1 MYFFINTSFSNLGGH
16 GISDTFLNLL
26 EEWLRSRYKETRYI
40 PEEKEW
46 PPNQPKYYVNLA
58 VIHYQGSRTQ
68 EEVIFHAKHNEFINF
83 TSDKIP
89 LFNQVTREIAD
100 LFLADPHTGQ
110 TDFPK
115 SILIEGAPG
124 IGKTILLKEI
134 AYRWANGTILDNAR
148 IVFLIYLRDSR
159 FQSVTTINELIQYFD
174 CLDENEIP
182 AVVKQLKQSS
192 GEGVVFLIDGLD
204 EYPGALQNT
213 FLVDLIN
220 RTILSKCLFV
230 ITSRP
235 FASLSLHNKVE
246 RRIEIIG
253 FGNEEQ
259 DEYICNF
266 LKASSKKKEE
276 LDNYLQHHPMLSG
289 LIYIPFHLSV
299 LLFLFQQGNL
309 PETLTEMNESFIL
322 HTVYRHMEKH
332 DLPTSCIVKLD
343 NFPKVIYDIIYK
355 LSKLA
360 FEGLQKNQLVFTF
373 NEIKQTCPEVDTTP
387 GAFNGFGL
395 LQAVQHYPIKGAGT
409 TVSFNFLHLTMQE
422 FLAAW
427 YISHCSIEE
436 QKQLLNT
443 SFMKCNFTLVKE
455 YNYFHRISQNVLKY
469 ELDRYHV
476 RVWQMYV
483 GIVGA
488 HCDAWVQFTTE
499 RSYAL
504 SEIKDPV
511 LYLYFLQC
519 MLEGKCKNVN
529 LITSPFKNNTIKFPS
544 YTLLPYHIALL
555 CLFLSKST
563 EQWKYYNFHDNKMGD
578 AGVKI
583 LTEFLLINE
592 KILACIDAL
601 DLSLNNLSLRSST
614 AINNVIQRGTLVTL
628 NLSCNKLGNSF
639 LHGFSQILQANS
651 TLKELVLCLNNIGVT
666 GAKSIAV
673 ALHHNRTLE
682 HLVISFNEIMDDGL
696 IAISECFKISGGSN
710 TKLIC
715 IKDLDLS
722 ANCLTSHSKYG
733 ISSIIQ
739 EGALVSLD
747 LSYSKLDESCLYE
760 ISKSLLANLTLKQLF
775 LCGSSIGVGGAL
787 SLAVALQ
794 HNNTIED
801 LCIRGNE
808 ILDNGTIAI
817 AECLKTNRTLKSL
830 NISKN
835 NFTETGTTEIAEA
848 LNCNLVFRMLRIDR
862 EYVDILKQ
870 KGNWLTIN
878 EVKDKYNHTGDFFAT
893 LFGTRK
899 HYYTESFSS
908 ETVIMDSSKKCF
920 HTKRV
925 NLSWYKIEEKFGV
938 LLMLWNKHTVA
949 K

>member
-1 MYFFINTSFSNLGGH
+1 M
-16 GISDTFLNLL
+16 
-26 EEWLRSRYKETRYI
+26 
-40 PEEKEW
+40 
-46 PPNQPKYYVNLA
+46 
-58 VIHYQGSRTQ
+58 
-68 EEVIFHAKHNEFINF
+68 
-83 TSDKIP
+83 
-89 LFNQVTREIAD
+89 
-100 LFLADPHTGQ
+100 FLADPHAEH

-115 SILIEGAPG
+115 RILIEGEPG

-192 GEGVVFLIDGLD
+192 GKGVVFLIDGLD

-213 FLVDLIN
+213 FLAGLIN

-246 RRIEIIG
+246 RRIEIVG
-253 FGNEEQ
+253 FGDEEQ
-259 DEYICNF
+259 DEYISNF
-266 LKASSKKKEE
+266 LKSSSEKREE
-276 LDNYLQHHPMLSG
+276 LDRYLQHHPMLSG

-332 DLPTSCIVKLD
+332 DLPTSCVVKLD

-373 NEIKQTCPEVDTTP
+373 NEIKQICPEVDTTP

-436 QKQLLNT
+436 QKQLLNA
-443 SFMKCNFTLVKE
+443 SFMRCSFTPVKE
-455 YNYFHRISQNVLKY
+455 YNYLCRISQIIRISSVNFHPN
-469 ELDRYHV
+469 ESDSYHV

-483 GIVGA
+483 GIVGV
-488 HCDAWVQFTTE
+488 HCDTWVQFTTAC
-499 RSYAL
+499 SYSL
-504 SEIKDPV
+504 SKIKDGV

-519 MLEGKCKNVN
+519 LLEGKCKNVN
-529 LITSPFKNNTIKFPS
+529 LITSPFENNTIKFPLHR
-544 YTLLPYHIALL
+544 LLPYHIALL
-555 CLFLSKST
+555 YLFLSKST
-563 EQWKYYNFHDNKMGD
+563 EQWKYYNFHGNKMGD

-583 LTEFLLINE
+583 LTQFLLVNE
-592 KILACIDAL
+592 KILAYINTL
-601 DLSLNNLSLRSST
+601 DLSLNNLSSQST
-614 AINNVIQRGTLVTL
+614 TAVSNVIQRGALVTL

-639 LHGFSQILQANS
+639 VHGFSQILQVNS

-682 HLVISFNEIMDDGL
+682 HLVISYNEIMDDGL

-722 ANCLTSHSKYG
+722 VNFLTSHSKYG

-760 ISKSLLANLTLKQLF
+760 ISKSLLVNLTLKQLF
-775 LCGSSIGVGGAL
+775 LCSSSIGVGGAL

-801 LCIRGNE
+801 LCIRGNG
-808 ILDNGTIAI
+808 ILDDGTIAI

-835 NFTETGTTEIAEA
+835 NFTEIGVTEIAEA
-848 LNCNLVFRMLRIDR
+848 LNCNLTFEMLRIDK
-862 EYVDILKQ
+862 EYVGILKQ
-870 KGNWLTIN
+870 NGNWLTIN
-878 EVKDKYNHTGDFFAT
+878 EVKYRYNHTEDLFAT

-908 ETVIMDSSKKCF
+908 ETAIMDLSKKCF

-925 NLSWYKIEEKFGV
+925 DLSYYEIEEKSGI
-938 LLMLWNKHTVA
+938 LLMLWNKHIA
-949 K
+949 Q

>member
-1 MYFFINTSFSNLGGH
+1 
-16 GISDTFLNLL
+16 
-26 EEWLRSRYKETRYI
+26 
-40 PEEKEW
+40 
-46 PPNQPKYYVNLA
+46 
-58 VIHYQGSRTQ
+58 
-68 EEVIFHAKHNEFINF
+68 
-83 TSDKIP
+83 
-89 LFNQVTREIAD
+89 
-100 LFLADPHTGQ
+100 
-110 TDFPK
+110 
-115 SILIEGAPG
+115 
-124 IGKTILLKEI
+124 
-134 AYRWANGTILDNAR
+134 
-148 IVFLIYLRDSR
+148 
-159 FQSVTTINELIQYFD
+159 
-174 CLDENEIP
+174 
-182 AVVKQLKQSS
+182 
-192 GEGVVFLIDGLD
+192 
-204 EYPGALQNT
+204 
-213 FLVDLIN
+213 
-220 RTILSKCLFV
+220 
-230 ITSRP
+230 
-235 FASLSLHNKVE
+235 
-246 RRIEIIG
+246 
-253 FGNEEQ
+253 
-259 DEYICNF
+259 
-266 LKASSKKKEE
+266 
-276 LDNYLQHHPMLSG
+276 MLSG

-299 LLFLFQQGNL
+299 LLFLFQQGSL

-332 DLPTSCIVKLD
+332 DLPISCVVKLD

-395 LQAVQHYPIKGAGT
+395 LQAIQHYPIKGAGT

-427 YISHCSIEE
+427 YISHCSVEK

-443 SFMKCNFTLVKE
+443 SFMRCYTFAFLKE
-455 YNYFHRISQNVLKY
+455 YDCWHRISLNDLKYYRY
-469 ELDRYHV
+469 ELDRYHI

-483 GIVGA
+483 GIVGI

-499 RSYAL
+499 RSYSL

-511 LYLYFLQC
+511 LYLYYLQC
-519 MLEGKCKNVN
+519 LLEGKCKNVN
-529 LITSPFKNNTIKFPS
+529 LTTSPFKKNTITFP

-563 EQWKYYNFHDNKMGD
+563 EQWKYYNFLSNEMGD

-583 LTEFLLINE
+583 LTQFLLAN
-592 KILACIDAL
+592 KNILACINTL
-601 DLSLNNLSLRSST
+601 DLSLNNLSSQSAT
-614 AINNVIQRGTLVTL
+614 AVNNVIQRGALVIL
-628 NLSCNKLGNSF
+628 NLSCNNLGNSF
-639 LHGFSQILQANS
+639 VHGFSQILQANS
-651 TLKELVLCLNNIGVT
+651 TLKELVLCRDNIGVT

-673 ALHHNRTLE
+673 ALHHNRTLKR
-682 HLVISFNEIMDDGL
+682 LVISYNEIMDDGL
-696 IAISECFKISGGSN
+696 IAISECFKISDGSN

-733 ISSIIQ
+733 ISNIIQ

-747 LSYSKLDESCLYE
+747 LSYSKLDENCLYE

-794 HNNTIED
+794 HNHTIED
-801 LCIRGNE
+801 LCIRGNG
-808 ILDNGTIAI
+808 ILDDGTIAI

-835 NFTETGTTEIAEA
+835 NFTEIGATEIAEA
-848 LNCNLVFRMLRIDR
+848 LCYNLVFEVLRIDR
-862 EYVDILKQ
+862 KYVGILKQ
-870 KGNWLTIN
+870 NGNWLTIN
-878 EVKDKYNHTGDFFAT
+878 EVNEVKDRYNHTGDFFAT

-908 ETVIMDSSKKCF
+908 ETAITNFVKKCF

-925 NLSWYKIEEKFGV
+925 DLSNNGIERKFGI